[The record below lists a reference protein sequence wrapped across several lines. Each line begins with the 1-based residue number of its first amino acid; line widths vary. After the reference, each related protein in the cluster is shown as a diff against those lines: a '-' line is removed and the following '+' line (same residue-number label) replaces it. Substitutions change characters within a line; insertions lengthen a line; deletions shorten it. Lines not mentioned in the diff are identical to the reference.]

1 MGTLDD
7 KLLGEKKHYYCDSD
21 DDERDDNDDRRSGI
35 FGASGGQSRS
45 MGYANQIQSPLSPT
59 EPYSTN
65 TGPKGVLNDFKRY
78 QELKQERKRSE
89 ELSKLKLMEKL
100 SMSCK
105 TYNEELEEKKQQEI
119 VQDELDKLMTDDSDP
134 FLNEYMKKRMSE
146 MMEEV
151 EANRSVRKSGKL
163 IRLTKGEDFLEAI
176 EKEAKDVLVICHIA
190 NESNEGCVAMNG
202 CLQCLA
208 SKYPF
213 IKFCALDARSAGMS
227 ERFKKQG
234 VPALLIYKNGNLVG
248 NFVRLTDEFGE
259 DFYASDVE
267 SFLIEH
273 GFLPDKTLV
282 PELMKKKQN
291 RDANQD
297 SDDDDDC

>member
-1 MGTLDD
+1 MATLDD
-7 KLLGEKKHYYCDSD
+7 KLLGEKKHYYCDSS
-21 DDERDDNDDRRSGI
+21 DDERDEHDERPA
-35 FGASGGQSRS
+35 FGASGGQTRS
-45 MGYANQIQSPLSPT
+45 SYSNQIQSPLSPT

-65 TGPKGVLNDFKRY
+65 TGPKGVLNDWKRY

-89 ELSKLKLMEKL
+89 EIDKLKLMEKL

-105 TYNEELEEKKQQEI
+105 TYIEEMEEKKRQEI
-119 VQDELDKLMTDDSDP
+119 VQDELDKLLADDDDP
-134 FLNEYMKKRMSE
+134 FLNEYMKKRMAE

-151 EANRSVRKSGKL
+151 QLNRSGRKFGQL

-176 EKEAKDVLVICHIA
+176 EKEAKDVLIICHIS
-190 NESNEGCVAMNG
+190 NESYEGCIAMNG
-202 CLQCLA
+202 CLSLLA
-208 SKYPF
+208 SQYPF
-213 IKFCALDARSAGMS
+213 IKFTSLDARSAGMS

-234 VPALLIYKNGNLVG
+234 VPALLIYKNGSLVG

-273 GFLPDKTLV
+273 GFLPDQSLI
-282 PELMKKKQN
+282 PELMKKKTIREGN
-291 RDANQD
+291 SAEAD
-297 SDDDDDC
+297 SDDDSS